1 MRVFI
6 FGIGGT
12 GSRVLR
18 SLTMLLAS
26 GVRIDKKDVSIIPVI
41 IDTDAHNGDTARTRD
56 ILKNYYDIRKTFV
69 NQAAT
74 PDNQQFFSTPISSFN
89 RLNQDN
95 AENADLDVQFN
106 FQNQDTTFANFINHS
121 GLNQIDKDVIELLY
135 NDSLDDH
142 PELHLNLSVG
152 FKGNPNIGS
161 VVFNELADSPHFKN
175 FESNFTSGDRVFII
189 SSIFGGTGSSGFP
202 TLVKM
207 MRSSTNQNLASTNIG
222 AVTVMPYFNVE
233 TDDKSAINSAIFDT
247 KTKAALAYYADDK
260 FIRSINALYYISD
273 NKKPGVLP
281 NVEGGKDQVNNG
293 HVVELISATAII
305 DFINRSDSNL
315 QTPQAFEFGANHD
328 GNPFTIKDFS
338 LTTKEKYIK
347 HLVHFA
353 YASSI
358 ALQYVPTLT
367 NETFYDK
374 KELNIDN
381 SLGVPNGYQKILAF
395 FNEFSNWTSK
405 EMSNSNSGRAFIS
418 FNFDSDQHLNNMIHG
433 GELKTGLFN
442 KGLSKSKIA
451 EMLTRNELSE
461 PKDMPIPEKYLNMLY
476 KTAFQCASL
485 KGELP

>member
-26 GVRIDKKDVSIIPVI
+26 GVKIDKKDLSIVPVI

-56 ILKNYYDIRKTFV
+56 ILKHYYDIRKTFV
-69 NQAAT
+69 NKAVT
-74 PDNQQFFSTPISSFN
+74 PDSQQFFSTPISSFN
-89 RLNQDN
+89 RQNQEN

-121 GLNQIDKDVIELLY
+121 GLKQVDKDLIELLY

-161 VVFNELADSPHFKN
+161 VVFNELAESPQFKS
-175 FESNFTSGDRVFII
+175 FESNFTSNDRVFII

-207 MRSSTNQNLASTNIG
+207 MRASKNLNLAGAKIG
-222 AVTVMPYFNVE
+222 AITVMPYFNVE
-233 TDDKSAINSAIFDT
+233 ADDKSAINSAIFDT
-247 KTKAALAYYADDK
+247 KTKAALAYYADDDHIK
-260 FIRSINALYYISD
+260 SINALYYISD
-273 NKKPGVLP
+273 NKKAGVLP
-281 NVEGGKDQVNNG
+281 NVEGGKEQMNDG
-293 HVVELISATAII
+293 HVIELISATSIV
-305 DFINRSDSNL
+305 DFINKSDVDLHN
-315 QTPQAFEFGANHD
+315 PQAFEFGANND
-328 GNPFTIKDFS
+328 SSPIAIKDFS
-338 LTTKEKYIK
+338 HTTKDKYIR
-347 HLVHFA
+347 HLVQFA
-353 YASSI
+353 YASTI

-367 NETFYDK
+367 KETFYDK

-381 SLGVPNGYQKILAF
+381 SLGVPNSYMKILSF
-395 FNEFSNWTSK
+395 FREFAHWTTNEMN
-405 EMSNSNSGRAFIS
+405 NSNSGRSFIS

-433 GELKTGLFN
+433 GEVKTGFLN
-442 KGLSKSKIA
+442 NGLSKGKIA
-451 EMLTRNELSE
+451 EMLTRVEVNE
-461 PKDMPIPEKYLNMLY
+461 PKDMPKPEKYLNMLF
-476 KTAFQCASL
+476 KTSLQCAKI